1 MVTQLPGFYYSQ
13 MNKNIE
19 GMVIEIDKELELRQ
33 LEQND
38 SFRIFELIDAQR
50 EYLGEWLPF
59 VAFTQTVA
67 DSEQFVNCVI
77 NAPEEHFEYVFSIR
91 KNNNFIGLIGF
102 KDTDNQNRKTEMGY
116 WLSERHQKQGIV
128 TRCVDKLC
136 QFAFNELEMN
146 RVQIRCAVGN
156 APSANIPKRLGFSF
170 EGIERDGELLSGNRF
185 VDLEVYSKLKSDL

>member
-1 MVTQLPGFYYSQ
+1 

-67 DSEQFVNCVI
+67 DSEQFVNSVI
-77 NAPEEHFEYVFSIR
+77 NAPEEHFEYIFSIR

-102 KDTDNQNRKTEMGY
+102 KDTDNLNRKTEMGY
-116 WLSERHQKQGIV
+116 WLSERYQKQGIV

-136 QFAFNELEMN
+136 QFAFNELNMN
-146 RVQIRCAVGN
+146 RV
-156 APSANIPKRLGFSF
+156 
-170 EGIERDGELLSGNRF
+170 
-185 VDLEVYSKLKSDL
+185 

>member
-1 MVTQLPGFYYSQ
+1 MII
-13 MNKNIE
+13 K
-19 GMVIEIDKELELRQ
+19 IDKELELKQ

-59 VAFTQTVA
+59 VAFTQTIT
-67 DSEQFVNCVI
+67 DSEQFVNSVI
-77 NAPEEHFEYVFSIR
+77 NASQECFEYVFSIR

-102 KDTDNQNRKTEMGY
+102 KDTDKLNRKTEMGY
-116 WLSERHQKQGIV
+116 WLSERYQKQGIV

-146 RVQIRCAVGN
+146 RIQVRCAVGN
-156 APSANIPKRLGFSF
+156 TSSANIPMRLGFTF

-185 VDLEVYSKLKSDL
+185 VDLEVYSKLKADL

>member
-1 MVTQLPGFYYSQ
+1 MTQLPGFYYSQ

-67 DSEQFVNCVI
+67 DSEQFVNSVI
-77 NAPEEHFEYVFSIR
+77 NAPEEHFEYIFSIR

-102 KDTDNQNRKTEMGY
+102 KDTDNLNRKTEMGY
-116 WLSERHQKQGIV
+116 WLSERYQKQGIV

-136 QFAFNELEMN
+136 QFAFNELNMN
-146 RVQIRCAVGN
+146 RV
-156 APSANIPKRLGFSF
+156 
-170 EGIERDGELLSGNRF
+170 
-185 VDLEVYSKLKSDL
+185 